1 MFDGR
6 MIAGITV
13 FVAVAQ
19 TGSYAGAAERMGLT
33 RSGVGKAVARLEH
46 RTGKRLFDRTSR
58 ALKLTDEGRAF
69 ADEVVPLLERLH
81 VAAAPSRPDEIRGRL
96 RVSSDSAF
104 GAFLLAPSLPRL
116 VERHPK
122 LKVDLVIRDRV
133 DNLLGEGFDVAVR
146 FGEPEHPGLIK
157 QRVMES
163 RVVTCASRAYLS
175 RRDAPTTPHALLGGH
190 VCVNLIDDASRKPDG
205 WDFLRANGAE
215 HTIAP
220 DCNVTINDAS
230 SLLSAARAGFGVVR
244 LLDFMV
250 EEDLRSG
257 ALVEILPDWNERRRH
272 AYVYAPAQSHAS
284 PSLIAFTEFVGSIAK
299 NKAKAED

>member
-1 MFDGR
+1 
-6 MIAGITV
+6 MIGGITV

-46 RTGKRLFDRTSR
+46 RMGRRLFDRTSR

-69 ADEVVPLLERLH
+69 VDEVVPLLERLH

-104 GAFLLAPSLPRL
+104 GAFLLAPSLPQL
-116 VERHPK
+116 VARHPR

-133 DNLLGEGFDVAVR
+133 DNLLADGFDVAVR
-146 FGEPEHPGLIK
+146 FGEPEHPGLVK
-157 QRVMES
+157 QPVLES
-163 RVVTCASRAYLS
+163 RLITCASRIYLS
-175 RRDAPTTPHALLGGH
+175 GRDAPTSPQALLGGH
-190 VCVNLIDDASRKPDG
+190 VCVNMIDDASRRPHG
-205 WDFLRANGAE
+205 WDFLRADGAE

-250 EEDLRSG
+250 EAELRSG
-257 ALVEILPDWNERRRH
+257 TLVEILPEWNERRRR

-284 PSLIAFTEFVGSIAK
+284 PSLIAFTEFVRSMARDK
-299 NKAKAED
+299 TNA